1 MTATAARRRGTHFLT
16 PFQERVLAVVAEIPR
31 GRVMTYAQVACAIGC
46 GSPRA
51 VGQALKRNPYAPRV
65 PCHRVI
71 AADLTPGG
79 FQGAAR
85 GARVTAKLAL
95 LAREGVR
102 FADGRL
108 AEARRLHAVAGRS
121 RS

>member
-1 MTATAARRRGTHFLT
+1 MTIPTRKHRPEQALT
-16 PFQERVLAVVAEIPR
+16 PFQERVLAAVSMIPR
-31 GRVMTYAQVACAIGC
+31 GRVMTYAGLAQAIGC

-71 AADLTPGG
+71 AADLGPGG

-85 GARVTAKLAL
+85 GRPVAAKLAL
-95 LAREGVR
+95 LAGEGVT
-102 FADGRL
+102 FLSGRL
-108 AEARRLHAVAGRS
+108 ADADRVYKPSSRS